1 MTRITRLK
9 LARLLFA
16 FLYIC
21 ISFTPALAQG
31 TREAAVSRIA
41 QSDELNERDWVKIFD
56 CEFDSPKDLKKW
68 NVISQWKNANNELQA
83 YVADAVS
90 VHDGCLFL
98 EAQKKDVTYGDKQMH
113 YTSGKVETLKKFD
126 IKYGR
131 YDIRFKVPAG
141 KGMWPA
147 FWLLPSNGSWPPEID
162 FMEILGH
169 EPQILYVTN
178 HYGVDKNGKH
188 PSHGAKKHEAHPDFS
203 QEFHTL
209 TGIWNE
215 REIVCYVDGKKVSVS
230 QDGVPHEKMYM
241 ILNLAVGGDWP
252 GNPDDTTPFPGV
264 MQVDYVRVFKLKN
277 SG

>member
-9 LARLLFA
+9 LARLLIA

-21 ISFTPALAQG
+21 SGFTVAWAQG
-31 TREAAVSRIA
+31 TQEAAVSQIA
-41 QSDELNERDWVKIFD
+41 QSDELNEREWVKIFD
-56 CEFDSPKDLKKW
+56 CEFDNPKDLKKW

-98 EAQKKDVTYGDKQMH
+98 EAKKKDVTYGGKQMH

-169 EPQILYVTN
+169 EPQFLYVTN

-252 GNPDDTTPFPGV
+252 GNPDDTTTFPGV
-264 MQVDYVRVFKLKN
+264 MQVDYVRVFKSKN